1 MSIERLL
8 SIQDVADRLGL
19 SAQTLR
25 DRSYRMRIGLRGIKV
40 GRKIRFTELD
50 LAKFIEARREG
61 RSNE

>member
-1 MSIERLL
+1 
-8 SIQDVADRLGL
+8 
-19 SAQTLR
+19 
-25 DRSYRMRIGLRGIKV
+25 MRIGLRGIKV